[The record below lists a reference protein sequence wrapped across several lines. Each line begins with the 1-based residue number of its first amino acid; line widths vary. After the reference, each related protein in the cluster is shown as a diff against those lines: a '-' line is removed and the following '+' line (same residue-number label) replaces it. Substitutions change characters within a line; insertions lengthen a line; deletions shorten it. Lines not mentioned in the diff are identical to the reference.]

1 MTAIVLA
8 LATSVSWGIGDFLGG
23 MTSRRLPTLTV
34 LALSQLAGLAALT
47 IVVAALWEAPPAG
60 GDLLFAAGAG
70 VAGAVGLGCLY
81 RGMAIGA
88 MGVVAPI
95 SASAAVIPVAFGLLR
110 GERPAAIQLIGVG
123 IALAGVALAS
133 REPGAEGGRVAAGVG
148 LAILAAAGFGLYIV
162 LIDEA
167 SAASAWWAVLVARMA
182 AAALAVGVCAIRS
195 SLRADRRHFP
205 ALAAIG
211 IFDVGA
217 NVLLALALNEGLVSV
232 VAVLASL
239 YPLVTILLARAVLG
253 ERLQRAQRAGAVV
266 ALSGVALIAA
276 GS

>member
-1 MTAIVLA
+1 
-8 LATSVSWGIGDFLGG
+8 
-23 MTSRRLPTLTV
+23 
-34 LALSQLAGLAALT
+34 
-47 IVVAALWEAPPAG
+47 
-60 GDLLFAAGAG
+60 
-70 VAGAVGLGCLY
+70 
-81 RGMAIGA
+81 
-88 MGVVAPI
+88 
-95 SASAAVIPVAFGLLR
+95 
-110 GERPAAIQLIGVG
+110 
-123 IALAGVALAS
+123 
-133 REPGAEGGRVAAGVG
+133 
-148 LAILAAAGFGLYIV
+148 
-162 LIDEA
+162 
-167 SAASAWWAVLVARMA
+167 MA